1 MSTLRGGFDRGL
13 GGSAEATAGQQYA
26 ALAQAAAELAR
37 AWASAQ
43 PYIEPDPI
51 NYPGLFSA
59 YHYSLIAQGGQWFRG
74 AGGPA
79 GSLGVNGN
87 YYLNELNGDLYQK
100 VSGTWVLALNI
111 KGPGVPLGG
120 AADYVLAKVGPED
133 LNTEW
138 RKAGVPA
145 GGVYQNV
152 LAKLSDAD
160 GDYGWAQ
167 LWGGGGLKD
176 QLLIK
181 NSDAWW
187 DYTFID
193 KDLLGGGGGGGEFY
207 FQSGTVDGNPVAFD
221 AGARWVDTD
230 TGVMYTWIEDGT
242 SNQWVEFG
250 PSRMAPQPVITE
262 RKKVQIACSDLLNPL
277 TSGTNKAVFRMP
289 YAMVL
294 SEVRASLA
302 TAQTSGNIFTVDI
315 NAGGLSVLSTKLT
328 IDNGEKTS
336 ETAAAQAV
344 ISGPALSDDAEITI
358 DIDQVGDGTAIG
370 LVVTLIGT

>member
-13 GGSAEATAGQQYA
+13 GGSAEATAGAQYA

-43 PYIEPDPI
+43 PYIEPDPE

-59 YHYSLIAQGGQWFRG
+59 YHYSLIAAGGQWFRG
-74 AGGPA
+74 AGGPS

-120 AADYVLAKVGPED
+120 ASDYVLTKVGPED

-138 RKAGVPA
+138 RKAGVPP

-152 LAKLSDAD
+152 LAKLSNAD

-167 LWGGGGLKD
+167 LWGGGGLTG

-181 NSDAWW
+181 ASDNWW

-193 KDLLGGGGGGGEFY
+193 ADALGGGGGGEFY
-207 FQSGTVDGNPVAFD
+207 YQSTPPTAIA
-221 AGARWVDTD
+221 AGARWVDTTD
-230 TGVMYTWIEDGT
+230 GRMYTWINDGT
-242 SNQWVEFG
+242 STQWVEF
-250 PSRMAPQPVITE
+250 
-262 RKKVQIACSDLLNPL
+262 
-277 TSGTNKAVFRMP
+277 
-289 YAMVL
+289 
-294 SEVRASLA
+294 
-302 TAQTSGNIFTVDI
+302 
-315 NAGGLSVLSTKLT
+315 
-328 IDNGEKTS
+328 
-336 ETAAAQAV
+336 
-344 ISGPALSDDAEITI
+344 
-358 DIDQVGDGTAIG
+358 
-370 LVVTLIGT
+370 